1 MPRVFFE
8 GPSRPSSGI
17 LLAAITW
24 GGAVPGTY
32 TAGYLPRPLRITF
45 TSDSTLGAG
54 DTVTIVPHT
63 QLRAWAICL
72 CEPVGGWVGE
82 SGMLLCLCACGGT
95 RVRAA
100 NRRASPS
107 WEPRSSPAPSG
118 WVCQCTG
125 QGDSS
130 AAGNH
135 SQPEVLFPTQEVL
148 PGLAKSLSGCNF
160 FPNLPV
166 APGGGVRKETPG
178 ARHCVL
184 PQHSHGGRQRR
195 GPDVLRVLRGWGT
208 QGCFP

>member
-1 MPRVFFE
+1 MFLASDHPYTSNWHRFRHFASPILEPDKLPAFRQIKPIFYVILPFFEPLIKRGMFGICSKIAEKGIFVSDSEVSKMPKIPFLVVLVICIYIFGCFMPRVFFE

-107 WEPRSSPAPSG
+107 
-118 WVCQCTG
+118 
-125 QGDSS
+125 
-130 AAGNH
+130 
-135 SQPEVLFPTQEVL
+135 
-148 PGLAKSLSGCNF
+148 
-160 FPNLPV
+160 
-166 APGGGVRKETPG
+166 
-178 ARHCVL
+178 
-184 PQHSHGGRQRR
+184 
-195 GPDVLRVLRGWGT
+195 
-208 QGCFP
+208 